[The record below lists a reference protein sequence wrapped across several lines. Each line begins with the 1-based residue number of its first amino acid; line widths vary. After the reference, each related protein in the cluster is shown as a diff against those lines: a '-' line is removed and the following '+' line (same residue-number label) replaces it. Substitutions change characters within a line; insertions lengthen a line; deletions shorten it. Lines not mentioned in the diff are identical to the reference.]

1 MRGLSSRSPPRL
13 TRRGDDQQ
21 MKGRTQWT
29 LVGTAMVL
37 GWGAGVTGATVG
49 INDAEAPS
57 SFGSAVTLDTAQRS
71 ASALAERSPSAPAP
85 KAGGKVKAGSGNSP
99 VSRTTRK
106 PAAPRAVP
114 APPPRR
120 VESAPRAPAPAADDS
135 ADSAESAN
143 SAD

>member
-1 MRGLSSRSPPRL
+1 
-13 TRRGDDQQ
+13 

-29 LVGTAMVL
+29 LVGTAVVL
-37 GWGAGVTGATVG
+37 GWGVGVTGATVG
-49 INDAEAPS
+49 INDAAAPS
-57 SFGSAVTLDTAQRS
+57 SFGSAVTLDTAAQRSGS
-71 ASALAERSPSAPAP
+71 ASAGRTSSTQAPRP
-85 KAGGKVKAGSGNSP
+85 VGKVEPDSGDSP
-99 VSRTTRK
+99 VSRTTRE

-120 VESAPRAPAPAADDS
+120 VESAPRAPAPVADDS